1 MKNTLAILIT
11 LAALN
16 VLAQL
21 QLPDFT
27 TPHTNTTSSSGY
39 LTVPGYFTNAPY
51 FAYNFTNISYG
62 ESAASAW
69 QKASNNWVWQSNQ
82 LAIVEFTV
90 TNYMATNQLPGFTT
104 NILTATVGGHTLFIT
119 NGLTRAVQ

>member
-1 MKNTLAILIT
+1 MKNTLAILLT

-16 VLAQL
+16 VLAQI

-27 TPHTNTTSSSGY
+27 TPHTNTTSSRGY

-82 LAIVEFTV
+82 LALAEFTV
-90 TNYMATNQLPGFTT
+90 TNYMATNTTPFST
-104 NILTATVGGHTLFIT
+104 NILTATVGGVTLCIT
-119 NGLTRAVQ
+119 NGKVGGVQ